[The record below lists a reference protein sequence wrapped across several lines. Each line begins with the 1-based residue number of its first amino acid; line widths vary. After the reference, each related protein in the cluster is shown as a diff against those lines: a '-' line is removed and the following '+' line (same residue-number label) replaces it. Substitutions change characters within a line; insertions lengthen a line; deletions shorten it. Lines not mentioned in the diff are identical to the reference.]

1 MKNPPSTQPS
11 RARRASA
18 NPAQGT
24 LATTGPKAVEK
35 LQRAPGHSLATTSQ
49 FSDDDKLR
57 GQQITEAFREANGA
71 VKRVLIFGAMMLV
84 QRDLV
89 DSARGVNSATR
100 GPTTKGD
107 GLKAWLKAFAPE
119 VAASE
124 GSAYRYM
131 GLAEGLRDALK
142 LGKKADLTLLL
153 TAPDEELSESLRKKQ
168 AEIDKLIEGKSQRQ
182 LIFEFGKAEPKLKG
196 GHRTKSGPPETPEEK
211 FKRHAQDQHD
221 KFVATFESV
230 KFRHDDKA
238 LRFASDVEIELACD
252 FCEEFITAARAWL
265 KLPRRERAAI
275 AVEEA
280 AQ

>member
-1 MKNPPSTQPS
+1 MKNPPTSTPS

-18 NPAQGT
+18 QPTSALIPSG
-24 LATTGPKAVEK
+24 
-35 LQRAPGHSLATTSQ
+35 APGHSLATTSQ

-71 VKRVLIFGAMMLV
+71 LKRVLVFGAMMLV
-84 QRDLV
+84 QREAIF
-89 DSARGVNSATR
+89 SARGKVRTGGAGS
-100 GPTTKGD
+100 KGD
-107 GLKAWLKAFAPE
+107 GFSAWLEACAPE
-119 VAASE
+119 VAASL
-124 GSAYRYM
+124 STAYRYM

-265 KLPRRERAAI
+265 KLLRRERAAI